1 MNGLRVLLLQQQRP
15 KYDLGVRFI
24 IFSLVGGILLAGG
37 RWEGWWRLAT
47 RLHFY
52 FWSICM
58 QFPLFSL
65 LIIFHFTPLDPFGL
79 VFFFQFFQ
87 SAAAILIV
95 HFANFNPKFSTS
107 EWRWKLLTQ
116 MKRQFLTA
124 SPTFWN
130 ATLCFYYKF
139 FLTILLAPL

>member
-1 MNGLRVLLLQQQRP
+1 MGWYSMNGLRVLLLQQQRP

-79 VFFFQFFQ
+79 VFFFSVFSICCCHFDCSFCQLQ
-87 SAAAILIV
+87 SKIF
-95 HFANFNPKFSTS
+95 HFGMALEVVNPNEEVVLDCFSDFL
-107 EWRWKLLTQ
+107 ECDPLFLL
-116 MKRQFLTA
+116 
-124 SPTFWN
+124 
-130 ATLCFYYKF
+130 
-139 FLTILLAPL
+139 